1 MSENVAMK
9 PEELKKFLRDYAV
22 QCEAISTI
30 GHRDAL
36 SAGIYM
42 QFRQQGIRDDDR
54 HVLIAYLFDFDSPDV
69 AGLSKLNVCQ
79 LRALRK
85 WIGAVQAITNNGYHV
100 FLPRNEFADELRWA
114 LVAAKKHFGD
124 DLAAAW

>member
-22 QCEAISTI
+22 QCKEIYTTGQPETMI
-30 GHRDAL
+30 
-36 SAGIYM
+36 AGIYM
-42 QFRQQGIRDDDR
+42 QFRNQGLDERDR
-54 HVLIAYLFDFDSPDV
+54 HTLIAYLFDFDSPD

-85 WIGAVQAITNNGYHV
+85 WIGAVQAITNNGYHI

>member
-22 QCEAISTI
+22 QCEAIYTTGQPETMI
-30 GHRDAL
+30 
-36 SAGIYM
+36 AGIYM
-42 QFRQQGIRDDDR
+42 QFRNQGLDERDR
-54 HVLIAYLFDFDSPDV
+54 HTLIAYLFDFDSPDV

-85 WIGAVQAITNNGYHV
+85 WIGAIPTITNNGHQV

-114 LVAAKKHFGD
+114 LVAAKKHFGIE
-124 DLAAAW
+124 L

>member
-22 QCEAISTI
+22 QCKEIYTTGQPETMI
-30 GHRDAL
+30 
-36 SAGIYM
+36 AGIYM
-42 QFRQQGIRDDDR
+42 QFRNQGLDERDR
-54 HVLIAYLFDFDSPDV
+54 HTLIAYLFDFDSPDV

-85 WIGAVQAITNNGYHV
+85 WIGAVQAITNNGYRV

-114 LVAAKKHFGD
+114 LVAAKKHFGIE
-124 DLAAAW
+124 L

>member
-22 QCEAISTI
+22 QCEAIYTTGQPETMI
-30 GHRDAL
+30 
-36 SAGIYM
+36 AGICM
-42 QFRQQGIRDDDR
+42 QFRNQGLDERDR
-54 HVLIAYLFDFDSPDV
+54 HTLIAYLFDIDSPD
-69 AGLSKLNVCQ
+69 AGLSKLTSCQ

-85 WIGAVQAITNNGYHV
+85 WIGAIHAVTANGCHV

-114 LVAAKKHFGD
+114 LVAAKKHFGIE
-124 DLAAAW
+124 L

>member
-22 QCEAISTI
+22 QCEAIYTTGQPETMI
-30 GHRDAL
+30 
-36 SAGIYM
+36 AGIYM
-42 QFRQQGIRDDDR
+42 QFRNQGLDERDR
-54 HVLIAYLFDFDSPDV
+54 HTLIAYLFDFDSPD

-85 WIGAVQAITNNGYHV
+85 WIGAVQATTNNGYRV

-114 LVAAKKHFGD
+114 LVAAKKHFGIE
-124 DLAAAW
+124 L